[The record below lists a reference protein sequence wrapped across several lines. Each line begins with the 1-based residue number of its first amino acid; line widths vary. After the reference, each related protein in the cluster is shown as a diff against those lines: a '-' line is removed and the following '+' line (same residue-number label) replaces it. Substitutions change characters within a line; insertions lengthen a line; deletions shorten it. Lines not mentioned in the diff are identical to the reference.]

1 MQSFSFL
8 SLALSALSSWASSR
22 FFFSHSMLPL
32 TLVPGQPLL
41 LLFTR
46 NSTRVSA
53 SRCVAIAFPGG
64 GLRYHWTRT
73 VVKGGHVGK
82 AEKLCQL
89 HSNIAVSI
97 YSAVEQAARKQY
109 HGKVGHIHS
118 LGAWAAILARE
129 SIQLTAS
136 ADARHNSQWTSSISK
151 CGLLRRT
158 WYNVP

>member
-1 MQSFSFL
+1 
-8 SLALSALSSWASSR
+8 
-22 FFFSHSMLPL
+22 MLPL
-32 TLVPGQPLL
+32 TLVPGHQTSAAP
-41 LLFTR
+41 FYGTR
-46 NSTRVSA
+46 KSTHVPV
-53 SRCVAIAFPGG
+53 SRCVIVAIAFPGG
-64 GLRYHWTRT
+64 GLRCCHWTRT

-109 HGKVGHIHS
+109 HGTVGHIHS

-136 ADARHNSQWTSSISK
+136 ADARHNSQLCVSLHLATLTFCTPPLKAHS
-151 CGLLRRT
+151 L
-158 WYNVP
+158 V